1 MKTRRR
7 KKRETQSGQR
17 DDVGLFA
24 QFLSGDDAAFRT
36 FFERHNQ
43 KLYAYCFKMT
53 RSHRHAEDLVQEA
66 WIRAIDLRAKA
77 VEPVGNPVGLMV
89 RIVRNLCLDFFKSGK
104 NLQPLDELGE
114 NQHPVY
120 RMEEKSTEE
129 EIVQRSLERL
139 SFNYREVLVLNVY
152 SGYSCEDIASMLDA
166 SPDAIW
172 ARVSRARK
180 KLRELVVRELEREE
194 SGLKVLTQSKRKT
207 R

>member
-1 MKTRRR
+1 MNTRIG
-7 KKRETQSGQR
+7 KKREKPPGQH
-17 DDVGLFA
+17 DDAGLFA
-24 QFLSGDDAAFRT
+24 QFLSGNDAAFRT

-53 RSHRHAEDLVQEA
+53 KSHCHAEDLVQEA
-66 WIRAIDLRAKA
+66 WIRAIDLRSKA
-77 VEPVGNPVGLMV
+77 SEPIRNPVGLMI
-89 RIVRNLCLDFFKSGK
+89 RIVRNLCLDFFKAGK
-104 NLQPLDELGE
+104 NLEPLDELNE
-114 NQHPVY
+114 SEHPVY
-120 RMEEKSTEE
+120 RMREMSTEE
-129 EIVQRSLERL
+129 EVVQRSLDSL

-152 SGYSCEDIASMLDA
+152 SGYSCEDIAVMLDT

-194 SGLKVLTQSKRKT
+194 SGLKVITQPKRKK